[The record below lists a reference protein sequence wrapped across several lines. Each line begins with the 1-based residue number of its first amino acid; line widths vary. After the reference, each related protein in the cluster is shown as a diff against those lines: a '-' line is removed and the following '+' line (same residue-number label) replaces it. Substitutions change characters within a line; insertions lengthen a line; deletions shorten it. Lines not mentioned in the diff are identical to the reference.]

1 MIFRGVARPAH
12 SLHNRAGAMRL
23 ARRLLPFVA
32 CLALA
37 SASGVAAADETP
49 ATNVTAPVPTSPI
62 EVPYPEGA
70 HGEAEVTLEVL
81 VAEDGTVSRLEVR
94 SGSEPFAS
102 AARSSVSR
110 VRFEPAKRND
120 IPIRARIAVRVA
132 FREPAPTKAPEP
144 PPPGGPGEPAAPVA
158 PPPPPASPSEV
169 VVLGEQRI
177 EVGSIHIPREE
188 ARRVPGAFGD
198 PFRVVEVL
206 PGVAPVLS
214 GLPYFYV
221 RGAPPGDVGYLIDG
235 IRVPVLFHVGPGPSV
250 ITPLLID
257 RVDLYPGAYPAR
269 FGRFAG
275 AIFAGE
281 TARPRD
287 ESHFEGQAR
296 VFDAS
301 AAIEQPFAEG
311 RGSVLVGGRISYTQA
326 LLAAVA
332 PDYGLGYGDYQ
343 ARVSYAV
350 TPDDRLS
357 IFSFGG
363 YDLLRNRNLGLTLFD
378 VGFHRVDL
386 RWDHL
391 LAGGRLRVA
400 ATYSNDSVLTSPED
414 AGAPGT
420 VLNSN
425 GGRVRAELE
434 RELSREVRLRLGGDF
449 GADHVTGDREQG
461 NLTTRAFPDRTD
473 FAGGAYGDV
482 ILRPTRNV
490 EVVPGAR
497 FDQMRS
503 RQHHYTF
510 LDPRLGTRT
519 KLARGVTYLAGF
531 GMAHQVPAYATRM
544 PGRQPSALEQAVQ
557 DSVQTTHGVEYALP
571 SGMLGRTTLFYSRL
585 EVTDPDVRGR
595 SFGVEQFFRRDFT
608 KRLGGF
614 LSYTLSRA
622 EGNTEREMHILS
634 SYDRTHVVSA
644 VLGYDF
650 GRGFRL
656 GTRAYYASGRAMR
669 VACPTPGCAPGDPSL
684 ATSGAPFNDQRDI
697 RLPAFFRLDLRF
709 EKKWMLGER
718 TWITATAEWF
728 NSLLTTEVEDAY
740 WTPATGIFLE
750 RQTALTLPSVGVE
763 LGW

>member
-1 MIFRGVARPAH
+1 MK
-12 SLHNRAGAMRL
+12 
-23 ARRLLPFVA
+23 RRFLPFA
-32 CLALA
+32 AGLALMLA
-37 SASGVAAADETP
+37 TIDAVADETP
-49 ATNVTAPVPTSPI
+49 ATNVVAPVPSSPI
-62 EVPYPEGA
+62 EVPYPEGG
-70 HGEAEVTLEVL
+70 HGEAEVILEVI

-94 SGSEPFAS
+94 SGAEPFAS
-102 AARSSVSR
+102 AARASVSK

-120 IPIRARIAVRVA
+120 IPIRARIAVRIAFHEPVVA
-132 FREPAPTKAPEP
+132 P
-144 PPPGGPGEPAAPVA
+144 PPTAPPPAAPSETPTEAPVPVPPP
-158 PPPPPASPSEV
+158 PPPPPAEPSEV

-235 IRVPVLFHVGPGPSV
+235 IKVPVLFHVGPGPSV
-250 ITPLLID
+250 ISPLLID

-281 TARPRD
+281 TARPHD

-301 AAIEQPFAEG
+301 AAIEQPFADG
-311 RGSVLVGGRISYTQA
+311 KGSVLVGGRISYTQA

-350 TPDDRLS
+350 TPEDRVTL
-357 IFSFGG
+357 FAFGG
-363 YDLLRNRNLGLTLFD
+363 YDLLKNNVIKMTLFD

-391 LAGGRLRVA
+391 LAGGRVRVA
-400 ATYSNDSVLTSPED
+400 ATFANDSVLSSPED
-414 AGAPGT
+414 KGAPGT
-420 VLNSN
+420 VMNSN
-425 GGRVRAELE
+425 GGRLRAEFE

-449 GADHVTGDREQG
+449 QADYVTGDREQG
-461 NLTTRAFPDRTD
+461 NLLNRPFPDRTD
-473 FAGGAYGDV
+473 FVGGAYGDV

-490 EVVPGAR
+490 EIVPGAR
-497 FDQMRS
+497 FDQQRS
-503 RQHHYTF
+503 REHDYSF
-510 LDPRLGTRT
+510 FDPRLGART
-519 KLARGVTYLAGF
+519 KLAKGITYLAGF

-544 PGRQPSALEQAVQ
+544 PGRQPSPLEQAVQ
-557 DSVQTTHGVEYALP
+557 ESVQTTQGIEYALP
-571 SGMLGRTTLFYSRL
+571 SGMLGRTTLFYSH
-585 EVTDPDVRGR
+585 VDVDDPDGRGR
-595 SFGVEQFFRRDFT
+595 AFGVEQFLRRDFT
-608 KRLGGF
+608 KKLGGF

-622 EGNTEREMHILS
+622 EANGARENNVLS
-634 SYDRTHVVSA
+634 SYDKTHVISA

-650 GRGFRL
+650 GHGFRL
-656 GTRAYYASGRAMR
+656 GTRAYFTSGRAMR
-669 VACPTPGCAPGDPSL
+669 IHCPTPNCAPGDPSL
-684 ATSGAPFNDQRDI
+684 ATNGQPWSFYKDI
-697 RLPAFFRLDLRF
+697 RTPSFFRLDLRF
-709 EKKWMLGER
+709 EKKWMLSER

-728 NSLLTTEVEDAY
+728 NSLLTTEVQDAY
-740 WTPATGIFLE
+740 WTPTSGIYLD